1 MRRAAQV
8 FRKLSLEDVL
18 GALSISRSGGLE
30 RNTGVVF
37 FFFNSSNEKRPT
49 QLLCVRWLE
58 AYALRFRVFAR
69 LFADLFACAFKRDR
83 MSAALYAY
91 ASVS

>member
-1 MRRAAQV
+1 MFLVPCPLVDPVDLKGTPAS
-8 FRKLSLEDVL
+8 F
-18 GALSISRSGGLE
+18 
-30 RNTGVVF
+30 F